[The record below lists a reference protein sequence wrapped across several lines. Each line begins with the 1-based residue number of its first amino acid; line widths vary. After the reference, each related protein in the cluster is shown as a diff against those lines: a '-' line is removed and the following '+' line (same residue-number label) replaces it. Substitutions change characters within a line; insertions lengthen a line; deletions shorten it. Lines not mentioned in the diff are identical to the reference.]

1 MSKQQY
7 RDLLVIHEL
16 YRQQQN
22 MFDPKSNRIDDRIVS
37 IQQPHVRPIV
47 RGKTSARI
55 EFGLKISVSLVDG
68 FSFLDVLDWN
78 AYYEGNY
85 LEQSIEAYFQR
96 YGFYPE
102 AVLVDQIYR
111 TRENRE
117 YCKKLGI
124 RLSGPRLGRLSMNEQ
139 ENREQKRI
147 EYQDAV
153 ERNPIEGKFGEGKRS
168 YGLGLIQSRLQQTSK
183 TEIALQFLVMNL
195 EKILRDTFYSFFK
208 FSFHFYVKSQ
218 FINYRFSIKYKVRV
232 VQ

>member
-1 MSKQQY
+1 QQY

-37 IQQPHVRPIV
+37 IQQPHEPHVRPIV
-47 RGKTSARI
+47 RGKTSARM
-55 EFGLKISVSLVDG
+55 EFSLKISVSLVDG

-78 AYYEGNY
+78 AYHEGNY

-124 RLSGPRLGRLSMNEQ
+124 CFFRLMNIAGIQSVIRRKRPKYQRFTPQHIAENLL
-139 ENREQKRI
+139 NREFTAEKPNEKCVTDVTEF
-147 EYQDAV
+147 EY
-153 ERNPIEGKFGEGKRS
+153 GS
-168 YGLGLIQSRLQQTSK
+168 SR
-183 TEIALQFLVMNL
+183 
-195 EKILRDTFYSFFK
+195 
-208 FSFHFYVKSQ
+208 
-218 FINYRFSIKYKVRV
+218 
-232 VQ
+232 